1 MYLIAI
7 NGNFGSSQVTEISP
21 LAFPSFHEA
30 TAMADIVLSHQKERI
45 QEILTRHSIHAPLTI
60 EVAVCLA
67 TPTPNGI
74 AISQIESL
82 TYTINP
88 KE

>member
-7 NGNFGSSQVTEISP
+7 NGNLGSSQVTEISP
-21 LAFPSFHEA
+21 LAFQSFHEA
-30 TAMADIVLSHQKERI
+30 TLLAEIVLFHQKERTQEVLI
-45 QEILTRHSIHAPLTI
+45 QHSIRAPLTI
-60 EVAVCLA
+60 EVAICLA

-82 TYTINP
+82 THTILP

>member
-7 NGNFGSSQVTEISP
+7 NGNLGSSQVTEISP
-21 LAFPSFHEA
+21 ITFPSFHDA
-30 TAMADIVLSHQKERI
+30 TVLAEIVLSAQKAKI
-45 QEILTRHSIHAPLTI
+45 QEVLTQHSIHIPLTI
-60 EVAVCLA
+60 EVAICLA

-82 TYTINP
+82 THTINP

>member
-7 NGNFGSSQVTEISP
+7 NGNLGSSQVTEISP
-21 LAFPSFHEA
+21 LAFPSFHDA
-30 TAMADIVLSHQKERI
+30 TVLAEIVLSSQKAKI
-45 QEILTRHSIHAPLTI
+45 QEVLTQHSIHIPLTI
-60 EVAVCLA
+60 EVAICLA

-82 TYTINP
+82 THTILP

>member
-7 NGNFGSSQVTEISP
+7 NGNIGSSQVTEISP
-21 LAFPSFHEA
+21 VAFPSFHEA
-30 TAMADIVLSHQKERI
+30 TLMADIVLFHQKERI
-45 QEILTRHSIHAPLTI
+45 QEILTQHSIRAHLTI
-60 EVAVCLA
+60 EVAICLA

-82 TYTINP
+82 THTILP

>member
-7 NGNFGSSQVTEISP
+7 NGNLGSSQVTEISP
-21 LAFPSFHEA
+21 IALPSYHEA

-45 QEILTRHSIHAPLTI
+45 QEVLTQHSIHIPLTI
-60 EVAVCLA
+60 EVAICLA

-82 TYTINP
+82 THTILP